1 MIIHSLKI
9 FMAEINLKNDVLNE
23 NHLKN
28 LELSYIS

>member
-1 MIIHSLKI
+1 MIILSLKN
-9 FMAEINLKNDVLNE
+9 FMGEINLKTDVMNE